1 MKIGELAGTTG
12 VGTKAIRYYESI
24 GLLPEP
30 SRLPSG
36 YREYAREDV
45 SRLEFVAQAKALGF
59 SLEEISDI
67 LQASSADAVNCD
79 HVVALL
85 ARKRDAID
93 SWIDDAVAL
102 RDALDRTIAASK
114 VSRAQLGE
122 SESAYHCPV
131 IERGLH
137 ERALQLGSTGSEDAL
152 HERQS
157 DD

>member
-12 VGTKAIRYYESI
+12 VGTKTIRYYESI

-36 YREYAREDV
+36 YREYASEDV
-45 SRLEFVAQAKALGF
+45 SRLEFVAQAKALGLT
-59 SLEEISDI
+59 LEEISDI

-85 ARKRDAID
+85 VRKRDAID
-93 SWIDDAVAL
+93 AWIEDAIAL
-102 RDALDRTIAASK
+102 RDALDRTIEASEA
-114 VSRAQLGE
+114 SRAQLGE

-137 ERALQLGSTGSEDAL
+137 ERALELEPAVSVSASQ
-152 HERQS
+152 ERHPH
-157 DD
+157 D